1 MTPRAFI
8 RMLAVSAAVTGSLA
22 LWHSPAK
29 AAVTRPS
36 AEPPTGYPATLIV
49 QTVPVIKNV
58 RVILD
63 GSAYA
68 TNAHGLV
75 AIPTVS
81 GAHRIQILPPL
92 RHPAG
97 ITVRF
102 SRWLDGFAL
111 ANRSISISRGTYV
124 EQAGFQ
130 VSVPIAVRFT
140 NEAGRPVPASHITR
154 VTLANDLGQRFT
166 FSPARPPRSFAENR
180 LIHEKSEL
188 EPVPIHYSV
197 RNVVIDGANV
207 VYGGT
212 QKFLVQRQ
220 RTWTIKLLLF
230 PLRIEV
236 RDALFGFAVGSA
248 VRVTL
253 PDGSSRIVGLGP
265 GHAVTINGLPR
276 ATYLLAAKG
285 AGFGLAAPSTLSKP
299 QVAKLLLFSWID
311 VLAGAGFLV
320 LVVVGLPVL
329 GGRIVRGKGR
339 IRLLAWHVG
348 PPVESPACG
357 SGMAAVPSKA
367 TGKTEGSRGSRR
379 GPC

>member
-1 MTPRAFI
+1 MTPRAII

-22 LWHSPAK
+22 LWLSPAK
-29 AAVTRPS
+29 AAVARPS
-36 AEPPTGYPATLIV
+36 AGPPTGYSATLVV
-49 QTVPVIKNV
+49 QTVPAIRSI
-58 RVILD
+58 RVILA

-81 GAHRIQILPPL
+81 GEHRIQILPPL

-97 ITVRF
+97 TTVRF

-111 ANRSISISRGTYV
+111 ADRSISISPGTHV

-130 VSVPIAVRFT
+130 VSHPIAVRFA

-180 LIHEKSEL
+180 LVHLKSGL
-188 EPVPIHYSV
+188 QPVPIRYSV
-197 RNVVIDGANV
+197 RKVVIDGANV
-207 VYGGT
+207 VYAGT
-212 QKFLVQRQ
+212 QKFFVQRQ
-220 RTWTIKLLLF
+220 RTWTIKVLLF
-230 PLRIEV
+230 PLRVEV

-265 GHAVTINGLPR
+265 GHAITITGLPR
-276 ATYLLAAKG
+276 ATYLLVAKG
-285 AGFGLAAPSTLSKP
+285 AGFGLSAPSTLTKP
-299 QVAKLLLFSWID
+299 QVAKPLLFSWVD
-311 VLAGAGFLV
+311 VLAVVGFLA
-320 LVVVGLPVL
+320 LFLVGLPVI

-339 IRLLAWHVG
+339 IRLLAWHAG
-348 PPVESPACG
+348 PPVESPASG
-357 SGMAAVPSKA
+357 SGKAAVPSKA
-367 TGKTEGSRGSRR
+367 TGKIEGSSGSRR
-379 GPC
+379 DPC